1 MAVHGDTNSFMQKAY
16 LAQLANEAL
25 DTELLRI
32 ARTEHEATVA
42 LVEHLAE
49 LAARRL
55 HLNAGFKSLFEYC
68 RVRLGLSEGEAYNR
82 TVAAR
87 VVRRFPYVLS
97 RLADGSINLTTVRI
111 LFKHL
116 TLENHRE
123 LVDAAEGRSKREV

>member
-1 MAVHGDTNSFMQKAY
+1 MLIQMWSCSKPTSLNYPMKRSIRNCYDS
-16 LAQLANEAL
+16 
-25 DTELLRI
+25 
-32 ARTEHEATVA
+32 RTEHEATVA

-87 VVRRFPYVLS
+87 VVRRFPYVFS

-111 LFKHL
+111 LFKH
-116 TLENHRE
+116 
-123 LVDAAEGRSKREV
+123 